1 MHKLSSRGFVIEKKN
16 LSEKELKN
24 LKDELTV
31 SPKEN
36 HMMRNFQG
44 ESTKIIVYRENENK
58 IYIPRFFGCEKYGVP
73 HKNEILEGSN
83 IDVPFIHEL
92 RDYQKD
98 IVNVYLNHVQPDQ
111 CIAGRR
117 LCLWQ

>member
-92 RDYQKD
+92 RD
-98 IVNVYLNHVQPDQ
+98 
-111 CIAGRR
+111 
-117 LCLWQ
+117 